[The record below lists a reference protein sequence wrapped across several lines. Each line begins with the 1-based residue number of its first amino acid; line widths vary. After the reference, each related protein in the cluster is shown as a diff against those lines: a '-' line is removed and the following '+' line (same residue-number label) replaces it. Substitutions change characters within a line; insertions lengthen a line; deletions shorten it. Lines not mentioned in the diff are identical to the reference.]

1 MEKKVIFAEGFRIDL
16 PDQNTKDKAPWI
28 KSKISVRVDDA
39 IEFLKKYRNDRG
51 FVNIDVKLSKGG
63 SLYMELNSWK
73 IKQEEQEQ
81 QEFIKTMQTPTP
93 GFKEPMKI
101 EYPEDDI
108 TELDIP
114 F

>member
-1 MEKKVIFAEGFRIDL
+1 MAKEIIFAEGFRIDL
-16 PDQNTKDKAPWI
+16 PDERTKEAAPWV

-93 GFKEPMKI
+93 GFKEPARV
-101 EYPEDDI
+101 EYPVEDID
-108 TELDIP
+108 ENSIP